1 MESKERKGGVQSI
14 ERACA
19 VLDLLDTEGEM
30 GASEMGRRLR
40 LERSTVHRIASTL
53 RDLGYLVQNPG
64 NAKYSLSFR
73 FFEMGNTVVRRHG
86 LRRQCAPFLREL
98 SARTNEA
105 VNLAILDGV
114 HILFIDKIESRST
127 IRVDLSVGKRL
138 PAYCTGL
145 GKALLAWL
153 PEERVEE
160 LLGPFPLPKFTP
172 NTRVTREALKED
184 LRSVR
189 ENGFSLDDEEYVE
202 GLICIAAPVRGRN
215 GEVVAAMSIALP
227 KFLYTGAEERWREML
242 PLLLEA
248 TENFTGSLGI
258 QGNAD

>member
-105 VNLAILDGV
+105 VNLAILDGN

-160 LLGPFPLPKFTP
+160 LLAPFPLPKFTP
-172 NTRVTREALKED
+172 NTRVTPEALKED
-184 LRSVR
+184 LRSMR
-189 ENGFSLDDEEYVE
+189 KKDRKS
-202 GLICIAAPVRGRN
+202 
-215 GEVVAAMSIALP
+215 VV
-227 KFLYTGAEERWREML
+227 
-242 PLLLEA
+242 
-248 TENFTGSLGI
+248 
-258 QGNAD
+258 